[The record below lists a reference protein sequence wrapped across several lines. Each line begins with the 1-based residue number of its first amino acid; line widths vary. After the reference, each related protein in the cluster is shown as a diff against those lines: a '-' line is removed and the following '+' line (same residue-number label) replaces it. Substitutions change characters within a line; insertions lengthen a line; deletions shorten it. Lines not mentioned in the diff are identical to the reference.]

1 MLRSPPS
8 GRLRR
13 KLLETTTGT
22 HPLWIIVLS
31 SIWMAALG
39 NLALWQ
45 ELAHMT
51 GLLNWRGA
59 GFGLGFV
66 LLIASGI
73 TAVISLLAWRWTLKP
88 VVLLLL
94 LTVAV
99 ATHFMLTYRIV
110 IDTTMLVNVLQ
121 TNPAEARDL
130 LNWRLLLTVL
140 LLAGVPGAWLLRRP
154 VQALPALNQA
164 AFNGILFL
172 GSCLVIAATLW
183 LIFQDFS
190 SLMRNRTEL
199 RYMINPLNTLYA
211 VGDLLIKPA
220 KGGATAPQP
229 IGQDAQLG
237 PSYTRQGKPPLLL
250 LMIGETARAPNF
262 SLNGYA
268 RTTNPQLARDDV
280 ASFRQVRS
288 CGTSTAS
295 SLPCMFSHLGR
306 QGFEARKGNF
316 QNLLDVLQRAGLAV
330 LWIDNQ
336 SGCKGLCDRVHR
348 LDTSVQKID
357 GLCADNECLDE
368 VMLLGL
374 DQRIQA
380 LPAEQRARGIVL
392 VMHPMGSHGPAY
404 YKRTPRTMKTFVP
417 ECTTNLLQECTQE
430 QVVNAYDNTILY
442 TDHVLHE
449 ALQWLKKQAP
459 RRSTSLIYISD
470 HGESLGEN
478 NLYLH
483 GLPYGIAPDVQ
494 KHVPLITWL
503 SSDQQQRSHT
513 SMGCLKSRI
522 NEPLTHDH
530 LFHSVLGLMD
540 VHTSL
545 YRKDLDW
552 FAPCQGY

>member
-1 MLRSPPS
+1 MSRPS
-8 GRLRR
+8 SSGPFRR
-13 KLLETTTGT
+13 KRLQATTGT

-31 SIWMAALG
+31 SVWMAALC
-39 NLALWQ
+39 NIALWQ
-45 ELAHMT
+45 ELAHVT
-51 GLLNWRGA
+51 GLFNWRGA

-66 LLIASGI
+66 LLIAAGI
-73 TAVISLLAWRWTLKP
+73 CAVISLLAWRWTLKP
-88 VVLLLL
+88 VVLLFL
-94 LTVAV
+94 LTAAV
-99 ATHFMLTYRIV
+99 TTHFMLTYRIV
-110 IDTTMLVNVLQ
+110 IDTTMLINVLQ

-140 LLAGVPGAWLLRRP
+140 LLAGVPGVWLLRRP
-154 VQALPALNQA
+154 VQPLPALSQA
-164 AFNGILFL
+164 VFNAILFL
-172 GSCLVIAATLW
+172 ASCLLMAGILW

-211 VGDLLIKPA
+211 VGDLLAKPA
-220 KGGATAPQP
+220 KSSATAPQP
-229 IGQDAQLG
+229 IGLDAQLG
-237 PSYTRQGKPPLLL
+237 PSYAGQRKPPLLL
-250 LMIGETARAPNF
+250 LVVGETARAANF

-268 RTTNPQLARDDV
+268 RNTNPQLARDDI

-316 QNLLDVLQRAGLAV
+316 QNLLDVLQQAGLAV

-336 SGCKGLCDRVHR
+336 AGCKGLCDRVHS
-348 LDTSVQKID
+348 LDTSIQKID
-357 GLCADNECLDE
+357 GLCAERECLDE

-374 DQRIQA
+374 DERIQA
-380 LPAEQRARGIVL
+380 LPAEQRARGVVL

-404 YKRTPRTMKTFVP
+404 YKRAPKDMKAFVP
-417 ECTTNLLQECTQE
+417 ECTTNLLQECTQA

-449 ALQWLKKQAP
+449 ALQWLRAQAP

-503 SSDQQQRSHT
+503 SADQQQRSHT
-513 SMGCLKSRI
+513 SMACLKSRI

-540 VHTSL
+540 VRTSL

-552 FAPCQGY
+552 FAPCQGH